1 VTATALEILLAR
13 LYGDSCEVE
22 RFLIDRHAYAIAAGL
37 TIHELPAIL
46 EIDAAILRF
55 AARSYERKRHSKS
68 RVGHANA

>member
-22 RFLIDRHAYAIAAGL
+22 RFLIDRRAYAIAAGL
-37 TIHELPAIL
+37 SIDQLPSIL

-55 AARSYERKRHSKS
+55 AARSYERKRRPSS
-68 RVGHANA
+68 RTGHASI